1 MSLFLWVEI
10 VKETPNYP
18 SASVYGINALTERYA
33 VGPNADSAHCSKS
46 TFVWLYLKKFQ
57 LSFRASF
64 VTGVDFWKIL
74 EGQTQIFGGQ
84 NVVNS

>member
-46 TFVWLYLKKFQ
+46 TFV
-57 LSFRASF
+57 
-64 VTGVDFWKIL
+64 
-74 EGQTQIFGGQ
+74 
-84 NVVNS
+84 